1 VTELVFSPDACE
13 AAWKT
18 WSSLLLS
25 APANRIARKP
35 TFPLGSSAIAT
46 LTSAA
51 VRPRALSAFAR
62 SAFELWPRKSAPFM
76 LSFVSFAP
84 PNVLGSSASRF
95 VSSLGSV
102 RLGIATLAAGA
113 VLAAGAMLASGD
125 GDAAMDGST
134 DGATEAAAAGG
145 AVGDGVA
152 EQLHAATKMAR
163 AADAASGAR

>member
-1 VTELVFSPDACE
+1 
-13 AAWKT
+13 
-18 WSSLLLS
+18 
-25 APANRIARKP
+25 
-35 TFPLGSSAIAT
+35 
-46 LTSAA
+46 
-51 VRPRALSAFAR
+51 
-62 SAFELWPRKSAPFM
+62 M

-152 EQLHAATKMAR
+152 ELLHAATKMAR